1 MRNIA
6 IIVLAT
12 MLVGSFA
19 GLAQTDEQVAWLQL
33 AELGEYQPAVEDWG
47 AIYDAAREEGKV
59 VIYSLSSRIYDAI
72 SSFKAVY
79 PGVEVE
85 AFDLTD
91 TEQVE
96 KLIREQGAGIYSVD
110 ILFFAG
116 AIVPELELLPQ
127 GYIYNYVPH
136 QLFDGKATAETIP
149 EAMREPLL
157 VHSLESKVVFYNTEN
172 YPDTLPLTTLWALTR
187 PEWNGRVQMKDPMMT
202 EENMNFL
209 QTIVQHADDMAA
221 AYEVEFGE
229 PIALSA
235 GVENAGYEFIKR
247 LVENDIV
254 LTSSD
259 GDAAKAVGAVGQE
272 AAPVTLSVASSKLRY
287 NDTKGTVLGIAW
299 DLEPMAGITKQNM
312 LAIANLAPHPNAA
325 KLLIR
330 YMLGDSFGG
339 GGFIPFN
346 VPGGWSARSDVPSAA
361 PGVTLDS
368 LGNNTWFLDAAWI
381 YDNGLLVQDFWLSL

>member
-1 MRNIA
+1 MRKIA
-6 IIVLAT
+6 IIALIMT
-12 MLVGSFA
+12 LVGTLA
-19 GLAQTDEQVAWLQL
+19 GMAQTAEELEWLQQ

-72 SSFKAVY
+72 ESFKSVY
-79 PGVEVE
+79 PGIEVE
-85 AFDLTD
+85 AYDLVD
-91 TEQVE
+91 SEQVE
-96 KLIREQGAGIYSVD
+96 KLTREQGAGIYDVD

-116 AIVPELELLPQ
+116 ATIPELELLPQ

-136 QLFDGKATAETIP
+136 QLFDGKVTADLIP
-149 EAMREPLL
+149 EDLREPLL

-172 YPDTLPLTTLWALTR
+172 YPDAPPLTTLWGLTR
-187 PEWNGRVQMKDPMMT
+187 PEWNGRVQMKDPMLT

-209 QTIVQHADDMAA
+209 QTLVQHADEMAA
-221 AYEVEFGE
+221 AYEIEFGE
-229 PIALSA
+229 PITLSA

-259 GDAAKAVGAVGQE
+259 GDAAKAVGAAGQD

-287 NDTKGTVLGIAW
+287 NNTKGTVLAIAW
-299 DLEPMAGITKQNM
+299 DLEPMAAITKQNM

-368 LGNNTWFLDAAWI
+368 LVNNTWFLDATWI
-381 YDNGLLVQDFWLSL
+381 YDNGLMVQDFWLSL